1 MGHVTEVMV
10 AVAIMKCERYLIQC
24 PFGFAP
30 KHSSSTA
37 SDRASDEQNYGRIIY
52 FAIRLEIKIICTS
65 CLFHHV
71 TS

>member
-10 AVAIMKCERYLIQC
+10 AVAIMTCERYLIQC

-52 FAIRLEIKIICTS
+52 L
-65 CLFHHV
+65 LYD
-71 TS
+71 